1 MIDKDGAYCSENS
14 KSRLVVQDKPDLCLR
29 MPDKRDG
36 AQIHRLIEQCP
47 PLDLNSQYAY
57 LLLCEHF
64 AHTCVL
70 ARAGDQVL
78 GFISAYMPPARADVL
93 FVWQVAVHPQARGR
107 GLGQRMLETL
117 LRRPHLNHIQFIETT
132 VSPQNQASRGLF
144 AALATALQAS
154 IQELPLFDRHLFAD
168 HGHDDEPLL
177 RIGPFQASRVWAR
190 ADCAA

>member
-1 MIDKDGAYCSENS
+1 MA
-14 KSRLVVQDKPDLCLR
+14 VQDKPGLSLR
-29 MPDKRDG
+29 TPDRRDG

-64 AHTCVL
+64 SPTCVL
-70 ARAGDQVL
+70 AQADHQVL
-78 GFISAYMPPARADVL
+78 GFISAYMPPAQADVL
-93 FVWQVAVHPQARGR
+93 FIWQVAVHPQARGR
-107 GLGQRMLETL
+107 GLGLSMLQTL
-117 LRRPHLNHIQFIETT
+117 LRRPHLSHIQFIETT

-154 IQELPLFDRHLFAD
+154 IQELPLFDRHLFAG

-190 ADCAA
+190 TDCAA